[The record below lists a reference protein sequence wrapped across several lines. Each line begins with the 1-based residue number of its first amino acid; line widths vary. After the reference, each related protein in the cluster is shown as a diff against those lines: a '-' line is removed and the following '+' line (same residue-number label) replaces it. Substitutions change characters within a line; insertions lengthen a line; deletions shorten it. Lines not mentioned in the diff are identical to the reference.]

1 MTIEGKRWV
10 VRPQDPERAEALA
23 RSLETTPL
31 VGQILINRGI
41 IDSSEASEF
50 LKCDLG
56 NLTDPYLLNGMN
68 EAVDRI
74 DSALKR
80 EEKILIYGDYDVD
93 GVTATSLILLFLRD
107 LGVSAYYYIPNRVEE
122 GYGVNRESIG
132 KFKDKGIGL
141 VITVDCGISCV
152 EEVAYAKS
160 LGMDMIVTDH
170 HEPPSTLPETVAT
183 INPLLEGCFF
193 PYKGLSGVGLA
204 FYLIAGLRK
213 GLREKG
219 YFENRKEPSLLDY
232 LDLVA
237 VGTIADIVP
246 LTGLNRILVRAGLEQ
261 INKKPRL
268 GIRTLL
274 RVCGVTG
281 GQVDS
286 STVAYRLAPK
296 INAAGRLSD
305 ASAGVRLL
313 TTGFPEDAER
323 LAGYLDVENVERQRI
338 EEKIHSEAEDQIR
351 SCGYLEGRRSLVLS
365 SSEWHPGVVGIV
377 ASRLVERYFRPTVLL
392 CLEKN
397 IFKGSARGIPN
408 FHLYQGLSRC
418 RDLLIEFGGHKYAA
432 GIKIDPSN
440 VERFRKRFED
450 VVREMVP
457 EDGFIPVMTLDA
469 SAELADLGF
478 ENVDRFQDLSPF
490 GSGNPEPVV
499 LLKDAEI
506 LEPRVVGGDH
516 LSFSIRQKDHTVGA
530 IAFRQANE
538 LENLAPRM
546 ELAVVPEIQF
556 WKGVRSVKMRVK
568 GMRPAEEHSAEGGDK
583 GIDDDQGCGI
593 LA

>member
-1 MTIEGKRWV
+1 MTIKGKKWV
-10 VRPQDPERAEALA
+10 VRPQDPERAEILA

-31 VGQILINRGI
+31 VGQLLLNRDI
-41 IDSSEASEF
+41 HDQARASEF
-50 LKCDLG
+50 LNCHLG

-74 DSALKR
+74 DTALKR
-80 EEKILIYGDYDVD
+80 QEKILIYGDYDVD
-93 GVTATSLILLFLRD
+93 GVTATSLLLLFLRD

-122 GYGVNRESIG
+122 GYGVNRESIR

-141 VITVDCGISCV
+141 VITVDCGISSV
-152 EEVAYAKS
+152 DEVAYAKS
-160 LGMDMIVTDH
+160 LGMDVIVTDH
-170 HEPPSTLPETVAT
+170 HEPPPLLPEAEAT
-183 INPLLEGCFF
+183 INPLLKGCFF
-193 PYKGLSGVGLA
+193 PYKSLSGVGLA
-204 FYLIAGLRK
+204 FYLVAGIRK

-219 YFENRKEPSLLDY
+219 YFENRVEPSLLDY

-246 LTGLNRILVRAGLEQ
+246 LTGINRILVRAGLEQ
-261 INKKPRL
+261 VNKNPRL

-274 RVCGVTG
+274 RVCGFTG

-313 TTGFPEDAER
+313 TTDSSEDADR

-351 SCGYLEGRRSLVLS
+351 SCGYLEGKKSLVLS

-377 ASRLVERYFRPTVLL
+377 ASRLMERYYRPTVLL
-392 CLEKN
+392 CLEN
-397 IFKGSARGIPN
+397 DVFKGSARGIPN
-408 FHLYQGLSRC
+408 FHLYQGLSKC
-418 RDLLIEFGGHKYAA
+418 QDLLLEFGGHKYAA
-432 GIKIDPSN
+432 GIKIVPSN
-440 VERFRKRFED
+440 VETFRDRFEE
-450 VVREMVP
+450 VVRTMVP

-478 ENVDRFQDLSPF
+478 EEVTRFQDLSPF
-490 GSGNPEPVV
+490 GAGNPEPVI
-499 LLKDAEI
+499 LLRSVGI

-516 LSFSIRQKDHTVGA
+516 LSFSIRQNDYTAQA
-530 IAFRQANE
+530 IAFRQAHE
-538 LENLAPRM
+538 LENLTPRM
-546 ELAVVPEIQF
+546 DLAVVPEIQA

-568 GMRPAEEHSAEGGDK
+568 GMRPAEK
-583 GIDDDQGCGI
+583 GPGTETR
-593 LA
+593 